1 MPLTDLQIES
11 LFKFTQKKFV
21 HYYDLQLELVDHLA
35 SSIEDEMV
43 ANPNLDFEYALQK
56 VYNRFG
62 IFGFAKVVQ
71 EKSAALHK
79 NNWRIWRSAV
89 KEFFT
94 IPKIA
99 FTIAIFFAA
108 IFLGKYLPPNFKAII
123 IAVTWMCYAIYEIH
137 NFKITRKINSKK
149 LLLTEATSFSS
160 GIGLIGPQ
168 IVIQISWASYHNNF
182 VFATIF
188 VLIIILESAV
198 IKVNK
203 TVRKKAMDLYPEA
216 FVISS

>member
-1 MPLTDLQIES
+1 
-11 LFKFTQKKFV
+11 
-21 HYYDLQLELVDHLA
+21 
-35 SSIEDEMV
+35 
-43 ANPNLDFEYALQK
+43 
-56 VYNRFG
+56 
-62 IFGFAKVVQ
+62 
-71 EKSAALHK
+71 
-79 NNWRIWRSAV
+79 
-89 KEFFT
+89 
-94 IPKIA
+94 
-99 FTIAIFFAA
+99 
-108 IFLGKYLPPNFKAII
+108 
-123 IAVTWMCYAIYEIH
+123 MCYAIYEIH

-203 TVRKKAMDLYPEA
+203 TVREKAMDLYPEA

>member
-108 IFLGKYLPPNFKAII
+108 IFLGEYLPP
-123 IAVTWMCYAIYEIH
+123 
-137 NFKITRKINSKK
+137 
-149 LLLTEATSFSS
+149 
-160 GIGLIGPQ
+160 
-168 IVIQISWASYHNNF
+168 
-182 VFATIF
+182 
-188 VLIIILESAV
+188 
-198 IKVNK
+198 
-203 TVRKKAMDLYPEA
+203 DLKQ
-216 FVISS
+216 